1 MSTQIFDDGSTLTTN
16 LTEEGFRTTST
27 NADGQGF
34 FDGGIFSSSNSADT
48 SNPFGSAKS
57 AGGSNLSG
65 IFGGVFASTTAA
77 INLFN
82 PSSARLSAAKL
93 MPGGASSQVSQG
105 TSPSTIIN
113 SAATTARARDW
124 RVSISLADPKLFG
137 LDQAGGAIQ
146 SPLAGTGG
154 VIFPYIPQISVQYN
168 ARYTN
173 QQLTHSNYN
182 NYFYEGSDV
191 QAITITGDFTVQN
204 IAEGQYLLAAI
215 YFFRSSTKM
224 FFGGATNTGNPP
236 PLVKLNGYGQHYF
249 PDVSCVVTQFS
260 HTMGPDVDYL
270 EIPVP
275 SSTQGPSSKT
285 VPSSAGTGKVR
296 LPTVS
301 QISVVV
307 QPIFSRKNMHD
318 NFDLGKFARGELIT
332 KGFL

>member
-1 MSTQIFDDGSTLTTN
+1 MATQIFDDGSTLSTD
-16 LTEEGFRTTST
+16 LTEEGYRTTST

-34 FDGGIFSSSNSADT
+34 FDGGIFSSSNSKDA
-48 SNPFGSAKS
+48 SNPFSSSRS

-77 INLFN
+77 INLFDL
-82 PSSARLSAAKL
+82 SSARRSAAGL

-105 TSPSTIIN
+105 TSPSTNIN
-113 SAATTARARDW
+113 SSATSAKARDW

-137 LDQAGGAIQ
+137 LDQTSAIQ

-168 ARYTN
+168 ARYQS

-182 NYFYEGSDV
+182 SYFYEGSDV
-191 QAITITGDFTVQN
+191 NAITITGDFTVQN

-215 YFFRSSTKM
+215 YFFRSATKM
-224 FFGGATNTGNPP
+224 FFGKDTNAGNPP
-236 PLVKLNGYGQHYF
+236 PMVKLNGYGQHYF
-249 PDVSCVVTQFS
+249 PDVNCVITQFT
-260 HTMGPDVDYL
+260 HTMGPEVDYL

-275 SSTQGPSSKT
+275 SSTPAPSTRTTPSSGG
-285 VPSSAGTGKVR
+285 PGTVR

-301 QISVVV
+301 QITVIV
-307 QPIFSRKNMHD
+307 QPVYSRKNIHD
-318 NFDLGKFARGELIT
+318 NFTLDKFSKGGLLSN
-332 KGFL
+332 GFL

>member
-1 MSTQIFDDGSTLTTN
+1 MSTQIFDDGSTLTTT
-16 LTEEGFRTTST
+16 LTEGGEYTSST

-34 FDGGIFSSSNSADT
+34 FDGIFSSSNST
-48 SNPFGSAKS
+48 NSNNPFSAPKS
-57 AGGSNLSG
+57 TGGSNLSG

-93 MPGGASSQVSQG
+93 LPGGASSQVSQG

-113 SAATTARARDW
+113 SSATSAKARDW
-124 RVSISLADPKLFG
+124 RVSVSLADPKLFG

-168 ARYTN
+168 ARYTT

-215 YFFRSSTKM
+215 YFFRSATKM
-224 FFGGATNTGNPP
+224 FYGGTSNTGNPP

-260 HTMGPDVDYL
+260 HTMGPEVDYL

-275 SSTQGPSSKT
+275 SATPAPSKKT
-285 VPSSAGTGKVR
+285 TPSSAGTNTVR

-301 QISVVV
+301 QISVIV
-307 QPIFSRKNMHD
+307 QPVYSRKNTHD

>member
-1 MSTQIFDDGSTLTTN
+1 MATQIFDDGSTLTENTT
-16 LTEEGFRTTST
+16 TESTIAGFSST
-27 NADGQGF
+27 NATDTGPMADSNAGNNSNP
-34 FDGGIFSSSNSADT
+34 FSSSR
-48 SNPFGSAKS
+48 S
-57 AGGSNLSG
+57 AGGNNLSG
-65 IFGGVFASTTAA
+65 VFGGVFASTTAA

-105 TSPSTIIN
+105 TSPSTNIN
-113 SAATTARARDW
+113 SSATSAKARDW

-137 LDQAGGAIQ
+137 LDQAGGTIQ

-168 ARYTN
+168 ARYTT

-191 QAITITGDFTVQN
+191 NAITITGDFSVQN

-215 YFFRSSTKM
+215 YFFRSATKM
-224 FFGGATNTGNPP
+224 FFGGKENTGNPP
-236 PLVKLNGYGQHYF
+236 PMVKLNGYGQHYF

-260 HTMGPDVDYL
+260 HTMGPEVDYL

-275 SSTQGPSSKT
+275 SSTPAPSTRTTPSSGG
-285 VPSSAGTGKVR
+285 PGTVR
-296 LPTVS
+296 LPTIS
-301 QISVVV
+301 QISVIV
-307 QPIFSRKNMHD
+307 QPVYSRKNTHD